1 MASYHPRR
9 EDIERFARGDVFAHE
24 RSKIEDHL
32 RSGCGPCQR
41 LIDEMLPCLEDEGSW
56 LLEDLGLTESSSWEE
71 DSVEL
76 DRAFARMEQRLAV
89 ISLER
94 SAAPRLVAELNQ
106 QAPAERIES
115 VRKRR
120 RFQTLAICDLL
131 LETSFEEGFRN
142 PGKSVELAELA
153 IEVAGRLDAQYY
165 GKSVVEDL
173 RARAWAYLGNARR
186 VSSDLV
192 GAEQAIAI
200 AEYLSENGSGDP
212 LEEARILDLKAS
224 LLSDQGRFEEAAET
238 LDLVIDI
245 YHEVKEFHRKGRAI
259 LSKGLF
265 IGYSG
270 QPEQAIQLLSEGLS
284 LVEWDRE
291 PRLVLM
297 ARHNYAWFLNDCG
310 RCEEALSH
318 LQRFRHSYHEL
329 FPEPWTELRL
339 AWLEGRIAAGLER
352 FDESEAI
359 LREARK
365 RSVEQGLGFE
375 ASMITLDL
383 AALYLQQGKGDQV
396 KQLASTLAPA
406 LLSQDLHGQA
416 IAALA
421 VFQQFAE
428 MDRVT
433 LSLVQEITAYLFRAQ
448 KNPKLSFRM

>member
-1 MASYHPRR
+1 MANYHPRR
-9 EDIERFARGDVFAHE
+9 EDLERFARGDVFAHE

-56 LLEDLGLTESSSWEE
+56 ILEDLGITESSSWEE
-71 DSVEL
+71 SSVEL

-94 SAAPRLVAELNQ
+94 SAAPRLVAELSQ

-115 VRKRR
+115 VRQRR

-131 LETSFEEGFRN
+131 LENSFEEGFRN
-142 PGKSVELAELA
+142 PVKSVELAELA
-153 IEVAGRLDAQYY
+153 IEVAGRLDAEYY
-165 GKSVVEDL
+165 GRSVVEDL

-200 AEYLSENGSGDP
+200 AEYLAEHGSGDP

-245 YHEVKEFHRKGRAI
+245 YHEVKETHRKGRAT

-270 QPEQAIQLLSEGLS
+270 QPELAIQLLSEGLS

-310 RCEEALSH
+310 RCEEALFH
-318 LQRFRHSYHEL
+318 LQRFRHSYDEL

-352 FDESEAI
+352 FEEAEAI

-365 RSVEQGLGFE
+365 RSVEQRLGFE

-383 AALYLQQGKGDQV
+383 AALYLRQGKGEQV
-396 KQLASTLAPA
+396 KQLAAALAPA

-433 LSLVQEITAYLFRAQ
+433 LSLVQEITTYMFRAQ
-448 KNPKLSFRM
+448 KNPKLSFRI

>member
-1 MASYHPRR
+1 MSDYHPRR
-9 EDIERFARGDVFAHE
+9 EDLERFARGDVFAHE
-24 RSKIEDHL
+24 RRKIEDHL
-32 RSGCGPCQR
+32 RSGCAPCQR

-56 LLEDLGLTESSSWEE
+56 LLEDLGLSEAPWEE
-71 DSVEL
+71 ESPEL

-94 SAAPRLVAELNQ
+94 SAAPRLVAELSQ
-106 QAPAERIES
+106 QAVAERIES
-115 VRKRR
+115 VRQRR

-153 IEVAGRLDAQYY
+153 IEVAGRLDSEYY

-192 GAEQAIAI
+192 GAEQALAVADYL
-200 AEYLSENGSGDP
+200 AEHGSGDP
-212 LEEARILDLKAS
+212 LEEARILDLRAS

-238 LDLVIDI
+238 LDVVIDI
-245 YHEVKEFHRKGRAI
+245 YHEVKEIHRKGRAI

-270 QPEQAIQLLSEGLS
+270 QPELAIQLLSEGLS

-310 RCEEALSH
+310 RCEEALCH

-339 AWLEGRIAAGLER
+339 AWLEGRIASGLER
-352 FDESEAI
+352 FDEAEVI
-359 LREARK
+359 LREARG

-383 AALYLQQGKGDQV
+383 AALYLRQGKGDRV
-396 KQLASTLAPA
+396 KQLAAAMFPV

-421 VFQQFAE
+421 IFQQFAE

-433 LSLVQEITAYLFRAQ
+433 LGLVQEITAYLFRAQ